1 MAEEYKYTTETQ
13 CSAINWALNPQTTW
27 ERHESSL
34 ILSSITSIQYN
45 AMRLK
50 FQWIVLLKDKSKI
63 LGQYTVLAIKAWITQ
78 YTVSFLTQPQG
89 SINESTPSASPKLG
103 KWETSVRKD
112 IRRKIIAKSNMQILS
127 KIFTSHRSG
136 PGLTMTTSAA
146 DQQGVGGNCATI
158 GQRQK
163 RGRKGKKR
171 MLVTEWD
178 GGRLST
184 VVTPAEIGQKDMQYY
199 FHRHVFQEWLTGQ
212 DWKVRRTSVDVVH
225 FPATSN

>member
-1 MAEEYKYTTETQ
+1 MMAEEYKYTTETQ

-34 ILSSITSIQYN
+34 IFSSITSIQYN

-50 FQWIVLLKDKSKI
+50 FQWIVLL
-63 LGQYTVLAIKAWITQ
+63 GQYTVLAINAWITQ

-136 PGLTMTTSAA
+136 PGLTMTTTSA
-146 DQQGVGGNCATI
+146 DQQGVGGNCATV

-163 RGRKGKKR
+163 RGRRARSGCLWQSEMKADYPLWWPLKR
-171 MLVTEWD
+171 AAKNICSII
-178 GGRLST
+178 ST
-184 VVTPAEIGQKDMQYY
+184 D
-199 FHRHVFQEWLTGQ
+199 VFQEWLTGQ
-212 DWKVRRTSVDVVH
+212 DWKVRRTSVDVVN

>member
-1 MAEEYKYTTETQ
+1 
-13 CSAINWALNPQTTW
+13 
-27 ERHESSL
+27 
-34 ILSSITSIQYN
+34 
-45 AMRLK
+45 MRLK

-63 LGQYTVLAIKAWITQ
+63 LGQYTVLAINAWITQ
-78 YTVSFLTQPQG
+78 YTVSFLIQPQG

-112 IRRKIIAKSNMQILS
+112 IRCKIIAKSNMQILS

-136 PGLTMTTSAA
+136 PGLTMTTTSAA
-146 DQQGVGGNCATI
+146 DQQGVGGKCATV

-163 RGRKGKKR
+163 RGRRARSGCLWQSEMEADYPLWWPLKRAAKKICR
-171 MLVTEWD
+171 FI
-178 GGRLST
+178 ST
-184 VVTPAEIGQKDMQYY
+184 DM
-199 FHRHVFQEWLTGQ
+199 FQDWLTGQ